1 MASPI
6 FLSYPPV
13 RSSLISLFR
22 GIELVLIGIYRSLKN
37 PGIYRLALLQ
47 ETLIAVVVSISL
59 QTFLRVFLHVLIT
72 AINKLSI
79 FRHIESKDFRCIIEI
94 LNLNYLLVAASR
106 YFTPYMEIYFLESL
120 RYISVKNKSEYHK
133 NLYSL
138 YEKRSSSH
146 HKDESR
152 SSLFSRFEHVVKNSK
167 DFTTFYKKSLKNV
180 LFIFLIVLICT
191 EQSKVGNTLV
201 IFCVLQTFSDKLGS
215 IPTVCLGVILSFQK
229 LDNSLLFLSYFW
241 GSYEVIQ
248 DLFLVY
254 FDCIRCTRLEK
265 TQWIRSR
272 EGLLLPF
279 SFYCLF
285 LINRLNW
292 IGTIVYLLSESC
304 AAYIL
309 IETTDVPPT
318 LESKLINWSSSQ
330 IIWNHEKKQYFLDGK
345 FIDEDF

>member
-6 FLSYPPV
+6 FLSYPPL
-13 RSSLISLFR
+13 RSLLISFFR
-22 GIELVLIGIYRSLKN
+22 GTELVLIGIYRSLKN
-37 PGIYRLALLQ
+37 PGIYRLAFLK
-47 ETLIAVVVSISL
+47 ETLVAVVVSISL
-59 QTFLRVFLHVLIT
+59 QTFLKVFLHVFII
-72 AINKLSI
+72 AINRLSI

-106 YFTPYMEIYFLESL
+106 YFTPYMEVYFLETL
-120 RYISVKNKSEYHK
+120 RYISSKNKSQYYK
-133 NLYSL
+133 NLHSL
-138 YEKRSSSH
+138 YEKRGGSH
-146 HKDESR
+146 HKDAMNF
-152 SSLFSRFEHVVKNSK
+152 SLLSRFEHVIKGSR

-180 LFIFLIVLICT
+180 LFILLIVLVCT

-201 IFCVLQTFSDKLGS
+201 IFCALQMFNDKLGS

-229 LDNSLLFLSYFW
+229 LDYSLLFISYFW

-248 DLFLVY
+248 DLFVVY

-285 LINRLNW
+285 LINKMNW
-292 IGTIVYLLSESC
+292 LGTIVYLLSECC

-345 FIDEDF
+345 FIDEDL

>member
-13 RSSLISLFR
+13 RSSLLSLFR
-22 GIELVLIGIYRSLKN
+22 GIELALIGIYRSLKN
-37 PGIYRLALLQ
+37 PGIYRLGLLQ
-47 ETLIAVVVSISL
+47 ETLIAVVVSVSL
-59 QTFLRVFLHVLIT
+59 QTLLRVFLRVLIT

-79 FRHIESKDFRCIIEI
+79 FRHIESKDFRCILEI
-94 LNLNYLLVAASR
+94 LNLNYLSVAASR
-106 YFTPYMEIYFLESL
+106 YFTPYMKIYFLESL
-120 RYISVKNKSEYHK
+120 KYISIKNKSEYYK

-138 YEKRSSSH
+138 YEKRGSSH
-146 HKDESR
+146 HEDELS
-152 SSLFSRFEHVVKNSK
+152 SSLLSRFEHVLKNSK
-167 DFTTFYKKSLKNV
+167 DFTAFYKKSLKNV
-180 LFIFLIVLICT
+180 LFIFLIVLICP
-191 EQSKVGNTLV
+191 EQSKIGNTLV
-201 IFCVLQTFSDKLGS
+201 IFCALQTFNDKLGS
-215 IPTVCLGVILSFQK
+215 IPTVCLGAILSFQK

-241 GSYEVIQ
+241 GSYEVTQ
-248 DLFLVY
+248 DLFSVY
-254 FDCIRCTRLEK
+254 FECIRCTRLEK

-285 LINRLNW
+285 LINKMNW
-292 IGTIVYLLSESC
+292 IGTIVYLLSGSC

-330 IIWNHEKKQYFLDGK
+330 IIWNHDKKQYFLDGK